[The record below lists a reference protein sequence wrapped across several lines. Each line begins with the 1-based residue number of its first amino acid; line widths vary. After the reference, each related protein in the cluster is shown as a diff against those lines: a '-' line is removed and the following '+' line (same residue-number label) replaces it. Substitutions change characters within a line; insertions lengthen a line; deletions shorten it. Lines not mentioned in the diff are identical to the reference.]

1 VASAVVDRGL
11 RLAHGLP
18 SLDNWTLYPR
28 EGYPPSAKELGAI
41 PCSHQSSVAIKPAQY
56 YSAQIA
62 AFKLSSRNSSKD
74 QLMQSFTQK
83 IGVALAAT
91 TILFTGPACAQK
103 QGIPAPVETVQVAA
117 EAMETSGP
125 ALWMVKDAD
134 TTIYLFGTVHALPK
148 DVDWY
153 NGPIKDALASSDTI
167 VTEIK
172 MAPEMAAEMQ
182 QLVSSKGILP
192 AGTTLRSMMS
202 EEDKATYEAALAKLG
217 VPAPA
222 FDQFEPWYAGLTM
235 SMLPLLQQGYSPESG
250 VEKVLLADAAD
261 KPQGA
266 LETLGFQIALFDELP
281 AKSQMEF
288 LIEAADNVDEI
299 KPMLDAMV
307 AEWLEG
313 DADALAELMNE
324 GLEDDVLAEKL
335 LFERNRTWAAWIDER
350 MDAPGTIFIAVG
362 AGHLAGAKSV
372 QDVLNT
378 KGIKS
383 YRIQ

>member
-1 VASAVVDRGL
+1 M
-11 RLAHGLP
+11 
-18 SLDNWTLYPR
+18 NTL
-28 EGYPPSAKELGAI
+28 K
-41 PCSHQSSVAIKPAQY
+41 
-56 YSAQIA
+56 
-62 AFKLSSRNSSKD
+62 
-74 QLMQSFTQK
+74 QK
-83 IGVALAAT
+83 FGIALAAT
-91 TILFTGPACAQK
+91 TILFTAPACAQK

-117 EAMETSGP
+117 EAMETGGP

-134 TTIYLFGTVHALPK
+134 TTIYMFGTVHALPK
-148 DVDWY
+148 DVEWY
-153 NGPIKDALASSDTI
+153 KGTVRDALASSDTI

-172 MAPEMAAEMQ
+172 MDPSMQAEMQ
-182 QLVSSKGILP
+182 QLVATKGILP
-192 AGTTLRSMMS
+192 QGTTLRGMMTA
-202 EEDKATYEAALAKLG
+202 EDKATYEAALAKLG
-217 VPAPA
+217 VPAAA

-250 VEKVLLADAAD
+250 VEKVLLADAAG

-266 LETLGFQIALFDELP
+266 LETLGFQIGIFDELP

-288 LIEAADNVDEI
+288 LIEASDSVDEI

-350 MDAPGTIFIAVG
+350 MDAPGTVFIAVG
-362 AGHLAGAKSV
+362 AGHLAGKKSV

-378 KGIKS
+378 KGIKT

>member
-1 VASAVVDRGL
+1 M
-11 RLAHGLP
+11 
-18 SLDNWTLYPR
+18 
-28 EGYPPSAKELGAI
+28 
-41 PCSHQSSVAIKPAQY
+41 
-56 YSAQIA
+56 
-62 AFKLSSRNSSKD
+62 NS
-74 QLMQSFTQK
+74 FRQK
-83 IGVALAAT
+83 FGVALAAT

-103 QGIPAPVETVQVAA
+103 QGLPAPVETTRVAA
-117 EAMETSGP
+117 EAMEATGP
-125 ALWMVKDAD
+125 ALWMAKDED
-134 TTIYLFGTVHALPK
+134 TTIYMFGTVHALPK

-153 NGPIKDALASSDTI
+153 KGSIADALAASDTI

-172 MAPEMAAEMQ
+172 MDAGMAGEMQ
-182 QLVSSKGILP
+182 QLVASKGILP
-192 AGTTLRSMMS
+192 PGTTLRSMMTA
-202 EEDKATYEAALAKLG
+202 EDKATYEAALAKLG
-217 VPAPA
+217 VPAAA

-250 VEKVLLADAAD
+250 VEKVLLADAAG

-266 LETLGFQIALFDELP
+266 LETLGFQIGIFDELP

-288 LIEAADNVDEI
+288 LIEAADSVDEI

-350 MDAPGTIFIAVG
+350 MDQPGTVFMAVG
-362 AGHLAGAKSV
+362 AGHLAGKKSV
-372 QDVLNT
+372 QDVLNS
-378 KGIKS
+378 KGIKT

>member
-1 VASAVVDRGL
+1 M
-11 RLAHGLP
+11 H
-18 SLDNWTLYPR
+18 T
-28 EGYPPSAKELGAI
+28 
-41 PCSHQSSVAIKPAQY
+41 
-56 YSAQIA
+56 
-62 AFKLSSRNSSKD
+62 FK
-74 QLMQSFTQK
+74 QK

-117 EAMETSGP
+117 DTMEASGP
-125 ALWMVKDAD
+125 GLWMVKDAD
-134 TTIYLFGTVHALPK
+134 TTIYLFGTVHALPE

-153 NGPIKDALASSDTI
+153 KGTVKDALASSDTI

-172 MAPEMAAEMQ
+172 MDPSLAGEMQ
-182 QLVSSKGILP
+182 QLVASKGILP
-192 AGTTLRSMMS
+192 PGTTLRGMMTA
-202 EEDKATYEAALAKLG
+202 EDKATYEAALTKLG
-217 VPAPA
+217 VPAAA

-266 LETLGFQIALFDELP
+266 LETLAFQIGIFDELP

-288 LIEAADNVDEI
+288 LIEASDSVDEI

-335 LFERNRTWAAWIDER
+335 LFERNRTWATWIDDR
-350 MDAPGTIFIAVG
+350 MDKPGTVFIAVG
-362 AGHLAGAKSV
+362 AGHLAGKQSV

-378 KGIKS
+378 KGIKT